1 MDDEAIFAQAILITS
16 PEQRADYLD
25 GACDAG
31 LGQRFRIEQLLQ
43 SHFQPDPFLDGL
55 PQDLTVTAAMELAEE
70 SVGCEIGP
78 YRLLE
83 RIGEGGMGVVYKAE
97 QSKPVQR
104 RVALKVIK
112 PGMDTAKVIAR
123 LEVERQTLAIM
134 DHPNIA
140 RMLDAG
146 TTESGLPYFVMELV
160 NGVPITEF
168 CDTAKYSVRERLV
181 ICVTLCQAI
190 QHAHQKGIIHRDLK
204 PGNVLVELQNGAP
217 KVIDFGVAK
226 AIAQHSTDRMQHT
239 DFAQTVGTPLY
250 MSPEQATYANQD
262 IDTRSDVYSLG
273 VVLYELLT
281 GVTPFDRES
290 MRQVGTEEMRRI
302 VRDVD
307 PPRPSARIAVLD
319 KTTVKTIAAAR
330 CAEPDKLRQQLRGE
344 LDWIVMKCLEKD
356 RRRRYESA
364 STLAADIQRFLDDIP
379 VLASPPSATY
389 WLKKFV
395 IRHRVGVATT
405 ILVSVAILLMSGVSV
420 WKYFGEREARR
431 EMEAQR
437 NLAVQSQAD
446 LKRYLYAADM
456 TLAMD
461 AAANGYV
468 GKMQPLLRRHI
479 PSADERDVRGFEW
492 YFLNNWKN
500 DTEHM
505 RQNAVVFRGHM
516 SDVYFVAESPDG
528 MMIASASKDRTV
540 RLWNSNTGELIRVL
554 SGHTSEVNCLSF
566 SPDGRTLASAS
577 DDRTVRIWDVE
588 TGQELWSL
596 KDFEQIV
603 IRVQFSPD
611 GRKLA
616 VTEAVLA
623 SSDATTTIWDVAARS
638 VSSRLE
644 NQLILRFIPNGTAI
658 ATISKDTVIRIIDL
672 KTTTV
677 QTTITSTGDMPPSG
691 VFSHDGK
698 QLFTCGNS
706 STVTVSDVDTGR
718 ESARFYCQEVRPR
731 SIAISPD
738 DRFLA
743 IGGNEGIARIFHVA
757 SGQLYGSIEVP
768 RQTIWSI
775 AYSHDGK
782 CLLAGCADG
791 SIYRWRLPGR
801 CAVTALPQCDSPVL
815 RLAISPDSSK
825 IATLLDNSN
834 AATLWKLSPA
844 DTEIKSAATVLGSDI
859 NVRSIH
865 FSSDAHHILVGEQ
878 SGRLHTIETSTGE
891 ELNVWQIP
899 DAYMAQASFF
909 PKQNLI
915 AVMNGPNITTW
926 STESHSKCQQFAP
939 VGTVNS
945 SCFSPDGKKLIATHA
960 EGIDLFN
967 VADGTGT
974 SVGMQ
979 GPLERSVCA
988 YSPDGKSFAI
998 GHSDRTIT
1006 IWDASKLQEST
1017 ILLGHEAPV
1026 ESLAYTPDGKTLAS
1040 GSRTGELKLWN
1051 LETNQEFFELRGHTG
1066 PIATMAF
1073 SEDGQLLVTAGSS
1086 RDGKAG
1092 EIWLWSAPRP

>member
-16 PEQRADYLD
+16 PAERAVYLD

-31 LGQRFRIEQLLQ
+31 GGQRFRIEQLLQ
-43 SHFQPDPFLDGL
+43 AYFQPDPFLDGL

-168 CDTAKYSVRERLV
+168 CDTVKHSVRERLV
-181 ICVTLCQAI
+181 IFVTLCQAI

-273 VVLYELLT
+273 VVFYELLT

-307 PPRPSARIAVLD
+307 PPRPSARIAALD
-319 KTTVKTIAAAR
+319 KTTVRTIAAAR
-330 CAEPDKLRQQLRGE
+330 LAEPEKFRQQLRGE

-364 STLAADIQRFLDDIP
+364 SMLAADIQRFLDDIP

-405 ILVSVAILLMSGVSV
+405 ILVSAAILLMSGVSV

-468 GKMQPLLRRHI
+468 GKMEPLLQRHM
-479 PSADERDVRGFEW
+479 PSADERDLRGFEW
-492 YFLNNWKN
+492 HFLNNWKN
-500 DTEHM
+500 DTERM
-505 RQNAVVFRGHM
+505 RQNAVVFRGHT

-528 MMIASASKDRTV
+528 TMIASASKDHTV
-540 RLWNSNTGELIRVL
+540 RLWNLNKGELIRVL
-554 SGHTSEVNCLSF
+554 SGHTSEVNSLSF
-566 SPDGRTLASAS
+566 SPDGRTLATAS

-588 TGQELWSL
+588 TGQEVWSL
-596 KDFEQIV
+596 KDFQQIV

-616 VTEAVLA
+616 VTEAILA
-623 SSDATTTIWDVAARS
+623 SSDVTTTIWDVAARS
-638 VSSRLE
+638 VLSRLE
-644 NQLILRFIPNGTAI
+644 NQLVLRFVPNESAV
-658 ATISKDTVIRIIDL
+658 ATIGEDTVIRIIDL
-672 KTTTV
+672 NTNAVRTTMTTT
-677 QTTITSTGDMPPSG
+677 GDQPPSG
-691 VFSHDGK
+691 VFSHDGER
-698 QLFTCGNS
+698 LFTCGNS
-706 STVTVSDVDTGR
+706 STLTVSDVDTGR

-743 IGGNEGIARIFHVA
+743 VGGNEGILRVFHVS
-757 SGQLYGSIEVP
+757 SGQLYCSIEVP
-768 RQTIWSI
+768 RRTIWSVT
-775 AYSHDGK
+775 YSHDGK
-782 CLLAGCADG
+782 SLLAGCADG
-791 SIYRWRLPGR
+791 SIYRWTLPIR
-801 CAVTALPQCDSPVL
+801 SAVTALPQCDSPVL
-815 RLAISPDSSK
+815 QLAISHDSSK
-825 IATLLDNSN
+825 MATLDESN
-834 AATLWKLSPA
+834 CVTLWNTNLRNS
-844 DTEIKSAATVLGSDI
+844 TQQITVKD
-859 NVRSIH
+859 NVSNVDLCSIH
-865 FSSDAHHILVGEQ
+865 FLSDGQHILIGDRA
-878 SGRLHTIETSTGE
+878 GGLHTFETSTGQ
-891 ELNVWQIP
+891 ELAQRQFP
-899 DAYMAQASFF
+899 DTYMAQASLM

-915 AVMNGPNITTW
+915 AIVNDHKIAIGDIA
-926 STESHSKCQQFAP
+926 SQSLCQQF
-939 VGTVNS
+939 VTDGTVNS
-945 SCFSPDGKKLIATHA
+945 TCFSPDGSKLIATHA
-960 EGIDLFN
+960 AGIDLFN
-967 VADGTGT
+967 VADGTGA
-974 SVGMQ
+974 SVGIQ
-979 GPLERSVCA
+979 HPVERSICA
-988 YSPDGKSFAI
+988 YSPDGQSFAI
-998 GHSDRTIT
+998 GHSDRTIA
-1006 IWDASKLQEST
+1006 IWDANTLKET
-1017 ILLGHEAPV
+1017 AILLGHTASV
-1026 ESLAYTPDGKTLAS
+1026 VSMAYTPDGRTLAT
-1040 GSRTGELKLWN
+1040 GSRTGELKLWD
-1051 LETNQEFFELRGHTG
+1051 LETKQEFFELHGHTG
-1066 PIATMAF
+1066 QIETMAF
-1073 SEDGQLLVTAGSS
+1073 SEDGRLLVTAGKS
-1086 RDGKAG
+1086 RDEHG